1 MRAFICGNTLRW
13 GWMQS
18 RALCHTYRKCLAII
32 IQPTVTCNVS
42 PICEG
47 LGRQT
52 IMYAPCNRCGTCKT
66 SVGDVCP
73 QDSRNNDFLAIVG
86 AGTVTLADQEAQCLC
101 KCKSDKC
108 TGEVVLYK
116 HGAFNGK
123 AVGFKLGDYNHAA

>member
-1 MRAFICGNTLRW
+1 
-13 GWMQS
+13 
-18 RALCHTYRKCLAII
+18 
-32 IQPTVTCNVS
+32 
-42 PICEG
+42 
-47 LGRQT
+47 
-52 IMYAPCNRCGTCKT
+52 
-66 SVGDVCP
+66 VGDVCP

-86 AGTVTLADQEAQCLC
+86 AGTDQEAQCLC